1 MHSNYVPID
10 GVDSDGLAEMMAMVP
25 SREVDMQAEIP
36 LDAMSYQ
43 SKHKDGNNAAFR
55 AVENN
60 QSRLWS
66 QERLQNT
73 REEEATTGMAGS
85 LEFINHGLSDTQGIN
100 STFIE
105 RNETK

>member
-1 MHSNYVPID
+1 MHSNFVPID
-10 GVDSDGLAEMMAMVP
+10 GVDSDGLAEMMAFVP
-25 SREVDMQAEIP
+25 SREVEMQGDIP
-36 LDAMSYQ
+36 PDAMSYQ
-43 SKHKDGNNAAFR
+43 SKHRDGNSGAFR

-66 QERLQNT
+66 QERLQKT
-73 REEEATTGMAGS
+73 REDEATAGLTGS

-105 RNETK
+105 KNESK